1 MLEDAGNLNKPYKKD
16 KCGGFI
22 KDLDS
27 YARKIL
33 VERRKI
39 EMQLEKAIGKLNAAR
54 KKRRGFWGSVLDFC
68 GGFCDAVS
76 PIFPPAKLGAKACEK
91 GLNLMED
98 NIEKWEHNVRLL
110 ERMLEIYSNQA
121 KASVDLVNQAWE
133 GIKKRLHFYTD
144 KHQEFIRRLK
154 QASDAI
160 DNEYNFPTPG
170 VLLEYDFE
178 RPAISYTPKKSVF
191 NERLKDLR
199 ENFSA
204 SLYADLCAD
213 LKDKIN
219 AFSYRDRA
227 KASKERE
234 LEKNLEDLTP
244 SFRDKTNALSGDD
257 LERLAIS
264 KEKELEKDLED
275 LMPSVLGVPSYNE
288 SLTLAKNRCVKNCKK
303 ALEGFTEKIKEPPND
318 SNAIN
323 EAFNHLKTELERAID
338 DERLKGLRENFASLC
353 ADLEDKIHHNALSND
368 DLERM
373 IAFRERELEKNLEDL
388 VGASSYDENPNDGLD
403 RMAISKEKELEK
415 SLEDLMP
422 SVLSVPSY
430 NESLTLAKN
439 RCVKNC
445 KKALEGFTEKI
456 KEIPNDSNAI
466 NEAFDSLE
474 TELERATENLSQKID
489 PILERNENY
498 TQKALEYREFLES
511 RKKGFIVDEQN
522 PYPEEVRFNEWCLA
536 EFDSVFSTIVPLEDL
551 NKTACAHHALK
562 ALQAALK
569 DNDLGFDATELEQIA
584 KGFIPRGYLWHFD
597 ANVLGNV
604 ALVREELL
612 LGVKHTKGY
621 SLWTEFLQKQN

>member
-1 MLEDAGNLNKPYKKD
+1 MAEWKTDTEEVKEVVRRCRDFKESLQEKR
-16 KCGGFI
+16 CGGFI

-27 YARKIL
+27 YALKII

-68 GGFCDAVS
+68 GGVCDAVS
-76 PIFPPAKLGAKACEK
+76 TIFPPAKLGAEACEK

-110 ERMLEIYSNQA
+110 ERMLEIYSTQA

-133 GIKKRLHFYTD
+133 GVKKRLHFYTD

-154 QASDAI
+154 QASAAI

-170 VLLEYDFE
+170 VLMEYDFE
-178 RPAISYTPKKSVF
+178 RPTFSYSPKKSVF

-199 ENFSA
+199 EDFSA
-204 SLYADLCAD
+204 SLYADW
-213 LKDKIN
+213 KNKIN
-219 AFSYRDRA
+219 AFSNKDRA

-234 LEKNLEDLTP
+234 FEKNLEDW
-244 SFRDKTNALSGDD
+244 
-257 LERLAIS
+257 
-264 KEKELEKDLED
+264 
-275 LMPSVLGVPSYNE
+275 M
-288 SLTLAKNRCVKNCKK
+288 
-303 ALEGFTEKIKEPPND
+303 
-318 SNAIN
+318 
-323 EAFNHLKTELERAID
+323 
-338 DERLKGLRENFASLC
+338 
-353 ADLEDKIHHNALSND
+353 
-368 DLERM
+368 
-373 IAFRERELEKNLEDL
+373 
-388 VGASSYDENPNDGLD
+388 GASSYDENPNDELD
-403 RMAISKEKELEK
+403 RMASSKEREFEK

-430 NESLTLAKN
+430 NESLTLAKKN
-439 RCVKNC
+439 CVKNC

-456 KEIPNDSNAI
+456 KEAPNDSNAI

-474 TELERATENLSQKID
+474 RELERATENLSQKID
-489 PILERNENY
+489 PVLERNENY

-511 RKKGFIVDEQN
+511 RKEGFIVDEKN
-522 PYPEEVRFNEWCLA
+522 PYPEEVSFNEWRLA
-536 EFDSVFSTIVPLEDL
+536 EFDSVFSAIVPLEDL

-562 ALQAALK
+562 ALQATLK
-569 DNDLGFDATELEQIA
+569 DNDLGFDAAELEQIA

>member
-1 MLEDAGNLNKPYKKD
+1 MAELKTDTEEVKKVVGRCREFKQTLQKD

-27 YARKIL
+27 YALKII

-39 EMQLEKAIGKLNAAR
+39 EMQLEKAIGELNKAKSNEDDAKVALR
-54 KKRRGFWGSVLDFC
+54 VLQ
-68 GGFCDAVS
+68 GAS
-76 PIFPPAKLGAKACEK
+76 ALSWIWPPARIAAAAAIVAAEAVLKFMKEDTEK
-91 GLNLMED
+91 C
-98 NIEKWEHNVRLL
+98 KRNVELL
-110 ERMLEIYSNQA
+110 ERMLEIYSTQA
-121 KASVDLVNQAWE
+121 KASAEFVNQAWE

-154 QASDAI
+154 QASDTI

-204 SLYADLCAD
+204 SLYADLYAD

-219 AFSYRDRA
+219 AFSHRDRA

-234 LEKNLEDLTP
+234 
-244 SFRDKTNALSGDD
+244 G
-257 LERLAIS
+257 
-264 KEKELEKDLED
+264 D
-275 LMPSVLGVPSYNE
+275 LMNADIE
-288 SLTLAKNRCVKNCKK
+288 SLNLAKNRCAKNFKK
-303 ALEGFTEKIKEPPND
+303 ALEGFTEKIKE
-318 SNAIN
+318 A
-323 EAFNHLKTELERAID
+323 
-338 DERLKGLRENFASLC
+338 
-353 ADLEDKIHHNALSND
+353 
-368 DLERM
+368 
-373 IAFRERELEKNLEDL
+373 
-388 VGASSYDENPNDGLD
+388 
-403 RMAISKEKELEK
+403 
-415 SLEDLMP
+415 
-422 SVLSVPSY
+422 
-430 NESLTLAKN
+430 
-439 RCVKNC
+439 
-445 KKALEGFTEKI
+445 
-456 KEIPNDSNAI
+456 PNDSNAI

-474 TELERATENLSQKID
+474 TELEIATGNLSQKID

-511 RKKGFIVDEQN
+511 RKEGFIVDEKN
-522 PYPEEVRFNEWCLA
+522 PYPEEVRFNEWRLA
-536 EFDSVFSTIVPLEDL
+536 EFDSVFSAIVPLEDWS
-551 NKTACAHHALK
+551 KTACAHHALK
-562 ALQAALK
+562 ALQATLK
-569 DNDLGFDATELEQIA
+569 DNDLGFDAAELKQIA

>member
-1 MLEDAGNLNKPYKKD
+1 MAEWKTDTEEVKKVVEKCREFKQTLQKD

-27 YARKIL
+27 YALKII
-33 VERRKI
+33 VERRKT
-39 EMQLEKAIGKLNAAR
+39 EMQLEKAIGELKKAR
-54 KKRRGFWGSVLDFC
+54 KKRKGFWGFLGEIGRSFCNAVGSV
-68 GGFCDAVS
+68 
-76 PIFPPAKLGAKACEK
+76 IPPLKLGAELCEK

-98 NIEKWEHNVRLL
+98 NIERWEHNVRLL

-133 GIKKRLHFYTD
+133 GVKKRLHFYTD

-219 AFSYRDRA
+219 AFSHRDRA
-227 KASKERE
+227 TTSKEHG
-234 LEKNLEDLTP
+234 L
-244 SFRDKTNALSGDD
+244 
-257 LERLAIS
+257 
-264 KEKELEKDLED
+264 D
-275 LMPSVLGVPSYNE
+275 LMSVDFE
-288 SLTLAKNRCVKNCKK
+288 SLTLAKNRCVKNFKK
-303 ALEGFTEKIKEPPND
+303 ALEGFTEKIKEAPND
-318 SNAIN
+318 SNA
-323 EAFNHLKTELERAID
+323 
-338 DERLKGLRENFASLC
+338 
-353 ADLEDKIHHNALSND
+353 
-368 DLERM
+368 
-373 IAFRERELEKNLEDL
+373 
-388 VGASSYDENPNDGLD
+388 V
-403 RMAISKEKELEK
+403 
-415 SLEDLMP
+415 
-422 SVLSVPSY
+422 
-430 NESLTLAKN
+430 
-439 RCVKNC
+439 
-445 KKALEGFTEKI
+445 
-456 KEIPNDSNAI
+456 

-474 TELERATENLSQKID
+474 TELERTTENLSQKID
-489 PILERNENY
+489 PVLERNENY

-511 RKKGFIVDEQN
+511 RKEGFTVDEKN
-522 PYPEEVRFNEWCLA
+522 PYPEEVSFNDLRLA
-536 EFDSVFSTIVPLEDL
+536 EFDSVFSVIVPLEDL

-562 ALQAALK
+562 ALQDVLK

>member
-1 MLEDAGNLNKPYKKD
+1 MAEWKTDTEEVKKVVDKCRKFKQTLQKD
-16 KCGGFI
+16 KCGDFI
-22 KDLDS
+22 KNLDS
-27 YARKIL
+27 YALKII
-33 VERRKI
+33 VERRKT
-39 EMQLEKAIGKLNAAR
+39 EMQLEKAIGEL
-54 KKRRGFWGSVLDFC
+54 KKAKKERSGFWGFLGEIGRSFSNAVGSV
-68 GGFCDAVS
+68 
-76 PIFPPAKLGAKACEK
+76 IPPFKLCAELCEK

-133 GIKKRLHFYTD
+133 GVKKRLHFYTD

-170 VLLEYDFE
+170 VLMEYDFE
-178 RPAISYTPKKSVF
+178 RPTFSYNPKKSVF
-191 NERLKDLR
+191 NE
-199 ENFSA
+199 
-204 SLYADLCAD
+204 C
-213 LKDKIN
+213 
-219 AFSYRDRA
+219 
-227 KASKERE
+227 
-234 LEKNLEDLTP
+234 
-244 SFRDKTNALSGDD
+244 
-257 LERLAIS
+257 
-264 KEKELEKDLED
+264 
-275 LMPSVLGVPSYNE
+275 
-288 SLTLAKNRCVKNCKK
+288 
-303 ALEGFTEKIKEPPND
+303 
-318 SNAIN
+318 
-323 EAFNHLKTELERAID
+323 
-338 DERLKGLRENFASLC
+338 LKGLRENFASLC
-353 ADLEDKIHHNALSND
+353 ADLKDKINAFSH
-368 DLERM
+368 
-373 IAFRERELEKNLEDL
+373 RER
-388 VGASSYDENPNDGLD
+388 V
-403 RMAISKEKELEK
+403 MASKEREFEK

-445 KKALEGFTEKI
+445 KKALEDFAEKI
-456 KEIPNDSNAI
+456 KETPNDSNAV

-489 PILERNENY
+489 PILERNEDY

-511 RKKGFIVDEQN
+511 RKEDFIVDEKN
-522 PYPEEVRFNEWCLA
+522 PYPEEVSFNEWRLA
-536 EFDSVFSTIVPLEDL
+536 EFDSVFSAIVPLEDL

-569 DNDLGFDATELEQIA
+569 DNDLGFDATDLEQIA

-604 ALVREELL
+604 VLVREELL
-612 LGVKHTKGY
+612 LGVKHMKGY

>member
-1 MLEDAGNLNKPYKKD
+1 MAEWKTDTEEVKKVVGRCRD
-16 KCGGFI
+16 FKESLQEKRCGGFI

-27 YARKIL
+27 YALKII

-39 EMQLEKAIGKLNAAR
+39 EMQLEKAIGKLNTAR

-68 GGFCDAVS
+68 GGVCDAVS
-76 PIFPPAKLGAKACEK
+76 TIFPPAKLGAEACEK

-98 NIEKWEHNVRLL
+98 NIEKWEHNIRLL
-110 ERMLEIYSNQA
+110 ERMLEIYSTQA
-121 KASVDLVNQAWE
+121 KASADLVNQAWE
-133 GIKKRLHFYTD
+133 GVKKRLHFYTD

-154 QASDAI
+154 QASEAI

-170 VLLEYDFE
+170 VLMEYDFE
-178 RPAISYTPKKSVF
+178 RPTFSYNPKKSVF

-199 ENFSA
+199 ENFSF
-204 SLYADLCAD
+204 SLYAD

-219 AFSYRDRA
+219 AFSHRDRA
-227 KASKERE
+227 TTSKEHG
-234 LEKNLEDLTP
+234 L
-244 SFRDKTNALSGDD
+244 
-257 LERLAIS
+257 
-264 KEKELEKDLED
+264 D
-275 LMPSVLGVPSYNE
+275 LMSVDFE

-303 ALEGFTEKIKEPPND
+303 ALEGFTEKIKESPND
-318 SNAIN
+318 SNAVN
-323 EAFNHLKTELERAID
+323 ESFNHLKTELERAID
-338 DERLKGLRENFASLC
+338 DERLKGLRENFASLYADLC
-353 ADLEDKIHHNALSND
+353 ADLKDKIHHDALSND

-373 IAFRERELEKNLEDL
+373 ITSKERELEKNLED
-388 VGASSYDENPNDGLD
+388 VMGASSYDENPNDELE
-403 RMAISKEKELEK
+403 RMASSKEQEFEN

-430 NESLTLAKN
+430 NESLTLAKKN
-439 RCVKNC
+439 CVKNC
-445 KKALEGFTEKI
+445 KKVLQDFTEKI
-456 KEIPNDSNAI
+456 KEAPNDSNAI

-474 TELERATENLSQKID
+474 TELERATESLSQKID
-489 PILERNENY
+489 PILKRNENY

-511 RKKGFIVDEQN
+511 RKKGFIVDEKN
-522 PYPEEVRFNEWCLA
+522 PYPEEVSFNEWRLA
-536 EFDSVFSTIVPLEDL
+536 EFDSVFSAIVPLEDL

-597 ANVLGNV
+597 ANVLGNL

>member
-1 MLEDAGNLNKPYKKD
+1 MAEWKTDTEEVKKVVGRCREFKQTLQKD

-27 YARKIL
+27 YALKII

-39 EMQLEKAIGKLNAAR
+39 EMQLEKAIGEL
-54 KKRRGFWGSVLDFC
+54 KKAKSNENDAKVALRVLQ
-68 GGFCDAVS
+68 GAS
-76 PIFPPAKLGAKACEK
+76 ALSWIWPPARIAATAAIVAAEAVLKFMKEDTEK
-91 GLNLMED
+91 C
-98 NIEKWEHNVRLL
+98 KRNVELL
-110 ERMLEIYSNQA
+110 EQTLKIYSNQA
-121 KASVDLVNQAWE
+121 KASADLVNQAWE

-178 RPAISYTPKKSVF
+178 RPTISYNPKKSVF
-191 NERLKDLR
+191 NERLKDLRENFSASLCADLKDKINAFSHRDRAKASKEREGDLTGTDKESLILVKKNCVKNFKEALEGFTEKIKEPPNDSNAINEAFNHLKTELERAIDDERLKDLR

-275 LMPSVLGVPSYNE
+275 LMPSVL
-288 SLTLAKNRCVKNCKK
+288 
-303 ALEGFTEKIKEPPND
+303 
-318 SNAIN
+318 
-323 EAFNHLKTELERAID
+323 
-338 DERLKGLRENFASLC
+338 
-353 ADLEDKIHHNALSND
+353 
-368 DLERM
+368 
-373 IAFRERELEKNLEDL
+373 
-388 VGASSYDENPNDGLD
+388 
-403 RMAISKEKELEK
+403 
-415 SLEDLMP
+415 
-422 SVLSVPSY
+422 SVPSY
-430 NESLTLAKN
+430 NESLTLAKKN
-439 RCVKNC
+439 CVKNF
-445 KKALEGFTEKI
+445 KKALEGFAEKI
-456 KEIPNDSNAI
+456 KETPNDSNAV

-489 PILERNENY
+489 PVLERNENY

-511 RKKGFIVDEQN
+511 RKEGFIVDEQN
-522 PYPEEVRFNEWCLA
+522 PYPEEVRFNEWRLE
-536 EFDSVFSTIVPLEDL
+536 EFDNVFSAIVPLEDL
-551 NKTACAHHALK
+551 NKTACTHHALK

-569 DNDLGFDATELEQIA
+569 DNDLGFDAAELEQIA

>member
-1 MLEDAGNLNKPYKKD
+1 MAEWKTDTEEVKKVVE
-16 KCGGFI
+16 KCREFKRSLQEEKCSPFI

-27 YARKIL
+27 YALEIL
-33 VERRKI
+33 VERRKT
-39 EMQLEKAIGKLNAAR
+39 EMQLEKAIGELKKAKSNEDDAKVALRVLQSASVVSWIWPPVRIAVTAAIVAAEAVL
-54 KKRRGFWGSVLDFC
+54 KFMKEDTEKCKR
-68 GGFCDAVS
+68 
-76 PIFPPAKLGAKACEK
+76 
-91 GLNLMED
+91 
-98 NIEKWEHNVRLL
+98 NVELL

-133 GIKKRLHFYTD
+133 GVKKRLHFYTD

-160 DNEYNFPTPG
+160 DNEYNFPTLG

-178 RPAISYTPKKSVF
+178 RPAISYTLKKSVF

-204 SLYADLCAD
+204 SLYAD

-234 LEKNLEDLTP
+234 LENLEDLMGASP
-244 SFRDKTNALSGDD
+244 YDENPNDELDRM
-257 LERLAIS
+257 AIS

-275 LMPSVLGVPSYNE
+275 LMPSVLSVPSYNE
-288 SLTLAKNRCVKNCKK
+288 SFSLAKKNCVKNCKK
-303 ALEGFTEKIKEPPND
+303 ALEGFTEKIKE
-318 SNAIN
+318 S
-323 EAFNHLKTELERAID
+323 
-338 DERLKGLRENFASLC
+338 
-353 ADLEDKIHHNALSND
+353 
-368 DLERM
+368 
-373 IAFRERELEKNLEDL
+373 
-388 VGASSYDENPNDGLD
+388 
-403 RMAISKEKELEK
+403 
-415 SLEDLMP
+415 
-422 SVLSVPSY
+422 
-430 NESLTLAKN
+430 
-439 RCVKNC
+439 
-445 KKALEGFTEKI
+445 
-456 KEIPNDSNAI
+456 PNDSNAI
-466 NEAFDSLE
+466 NEAFDNLE
-474 TELERATENLSQKID
+474 TELERATESLSQKIA

-511 RKKGFIVDEQN
+511 RKEDFIVDEKN
-522 PYPEEVRFNEWCLA
+522 PYPDEVRFNDLRLA
-536 EFDSVFSTIVPLEDL
+536 EFDSVFSAIAPLEDL

-562 ALQAALK
+562 ALQSALK
-569 DNDLGFDATELEQIA
+569 DNDLGFDAAELEQIA

-621 SLWTEFLQKQN
+621 KLWTTFLQTQN

>member
-1 MLEDAGNLNKPYKKD
+1 MAEWKTDTEEVKEVVRRCRDFKESLQEKR
-16 KCGGFI
+16 CGGFI

-27 YARKIL
+27 YALKIL

-39 EMQLEKAIGKLNAAR
+39 EMQLEKAIGELKKAI
-54 KKRRGFWGSVLDFC
+54 KKRKGFWGSVLDFGKC
-68 GGFCDAVS
+68 LFDAVGS
-76 PIFPPAKLGAKACEK
+76 AIPPFKLGAAACEK
-91 GLNLMED
+91 GLNLMEN

-110 ERMLEIYSNQA
+110 ERMLEIYSTQA

-133 GIKKRLHFYTD
+133 GVKKRLHFYAD

-170 VLLEYDFE
+170 VLMEYDFE

-191 NERLKDLR
+191 NERLRDLR
-199 ENFSA
+199 EDFSA
-204 SLYADLCAD
+204 SLYADL
-213 LKDKIN
+213 KDRIN
-219 AFSYRDRA
+219 ASSKPDRA

-234 LEKNLEDLTP
+234 LEKNLEDL
-244 SFRDKTNALSGDD
+244 
-257 LERLAIS
+257 
-264 KEKELEKDLED
+264 
-275 LMPSVLGVPSYNE
+275 M
-288 SLTLAKNRCVKNCKK
+288 
-303 ALEGFTEKIKEPPND
+303 
-318 SNAIN
+318 
-323 EAFNHLKTELERAID
+323 
-338 DERLKGLRENFASLC
+338 
-353 ADLEDKIHHNALSND
+353 
-368 DLERM
+368 
-373 IAFRERELEKNLEDL
+373 
-388 VGASSYDENPNDGLD
+388 GASFYDENPNDGLD
-403 RMAISKEKELEK
+403 RMASSKEQELEK
-415 SLEDLMP
+415 SLENLMP

-430 NESLTLAKN
+430 NESLTLAKKN
-439 RCVKNC
+439 CVKNC

-456 KEIPNDSNAI
+456 KEAPNDSNAI
-466 NEAFDSLE
+466 NEAFDNLE
-474 TELERATENLSQKID
+474 TELERATESLSQKIA
-489 PILERNENY
+489 PILEQNENY

-511 RKKGFIVDEQN
+511 RKEDFIVDEQN
-522 PYPEEVRFNEWCLA
+522 PYPDEVKFNALRLA
-536 EFDSVFSTIVPLEDL
+536 EFDSVFSAIVPLEDL

-604 ALVREELL
+604 ALVIEELL